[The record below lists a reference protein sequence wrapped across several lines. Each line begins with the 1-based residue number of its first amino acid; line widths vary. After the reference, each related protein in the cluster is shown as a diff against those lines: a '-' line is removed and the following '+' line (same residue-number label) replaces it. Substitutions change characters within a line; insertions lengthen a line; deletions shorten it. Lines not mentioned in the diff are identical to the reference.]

1 MIIFGINLRTL
12 NWGFILYLVVAMLGL
27 VYGTRTVYEVDKT
40 RGTVF
45 AICAFFVLVYYGV
58 RWFGISKTSPLK
70 NWPPVINM
78 CPDYL
83 TYVKRISGCVDMS
96 GVTSKSSGL
105 IKTLPSEL
113 GSVQRTNSQKV
124 FEFTSD
130 DIKDATKTETLTKIC
145 ERCQTAG
152 VTWEGVW
159 DGDVCVGI
167 SSHENESAKKQRC
180 VASL

>member
-1 MIIFGINLRTL
+1 MIVLGINFRTL
-12 NWGFILYLVVAMLGL
+12 NWGLILYVIVAMVGL

-45 AICAFFVLVYYGV
+45 AICAFFVLMYYGV
-58 RWFGISKTSPLK
+58 RWFGTSKMSVSK

-96 GVTSKSSGL
+96 G
-105 IKTLPSEL
+105 ITLPSEL
-113 GSVQRTNSQKV
+113 GSVQRANTQKV
-124 FEFTSD
+124 FEFTSED
-130 DIKDATKTETLTKIC
+130 VKDAKDVDTLTKIC
-145 ERCQTAG
+145 DRCQTAG

-167 SSHENESAKKQRC
+167 SKHEGDAARKERC
-180 VASL
+180 VASI